1 MAGSKDTNPVILP
14 PGRAMLATNPKP
26 IGSLAFMKT
35 IGIVL
40 DTRCSAATTGVPSQ
54 KTTSVFN

>member
-1 MAGSKDTNPVILP
+1 
-14 PGRAMLATNPKP
+14 MLATNPKP
-26 IGSLAFMKT
+26 IGPLAFMKT